1 MTTDTLKLAQALRRA
16 GHSSEVAE
24 GTAAAVAEFVDQGA
38 AGLATKGD
46 LADLRSEIKA
56 DLAEL
61 RAELQREMREQAWK
75 IAGLLLV
82 QTGAIIALIKLL

>member
-16 GHSSEVAE
+16 GHSAETAE

-46 LADLRSEIKA
+46 LADLRAEIQR
-56 DLAEL
+56 EL
-61 RAELQREMREQAWK
+61 REQTWK

-82 QTGAIIALIKLL
+82 QSGAIVALIKLL